1 MRVPTFARP
10 IGGLVA
16 LTVCGCAADSTVVE
30 DLMVVPSYYDTLAC
44 PELTAQFQ
52 GASARLK
59 ELTALREKAGQ
70 GPGGMV
76 ANALAYNTEYARAE
90 ATKKYSEAAANRK
103 GCDVAKTPPV
113 SAKPKPDGATG
124 PRRRGEHLEPALGGI
139 SQ

>member
-16 LTVCGCAADSTVVE
+16 LAVCGCAADSTVVE
-30 DLMVVPSYYDTLAC
+30 NLMVVPSYYDTLEC
-44 PELTAQFQ
+44 PDLTAQFRA
-52 GASARLK
+52 ASQRLK

-70 GPGGMV
+70 DPGGVV

-90 ATKKYSEAAANRK
+90 AMKKYSEAAASRK
-103 GCDVAKTPPV
+103 GCDLAKKPPV
-113 SAKPKPDGATG
+113 SAKPKPDGSTG

>member
-16 LTVCGCAADSTVVE
+16 LAVCGCAGDSTVVE
-30 DLMVVPSYYDTLAC
+30 NLMVVPSYYDTLEC

-52 GASARLK
+52 GASQRLK
-59 ELTALREKAGQ
+59 ELTVLREKAGQ
-70 GPGGMV
+70 DPGGVV

-90 ATKKYSEAAANRK
+90 AMRKYSEAAANRK
-103 GCDVAKTPPV
+103 GCDLAKKPPV
-113 SAKPKPDGATG
+113 SAKPKPDGSMG
-124 PRRRGEHLEPALGGI
+124 PRRHGEHPQPALGGI